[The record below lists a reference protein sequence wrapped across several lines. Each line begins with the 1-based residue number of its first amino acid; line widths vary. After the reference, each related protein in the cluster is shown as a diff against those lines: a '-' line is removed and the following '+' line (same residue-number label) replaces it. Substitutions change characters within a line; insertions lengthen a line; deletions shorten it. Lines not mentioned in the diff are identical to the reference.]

1 MSGRKIWF
9 KGSIIPVEEAKVSVL
24 SPTAQHGLNV
34 FEGIRCYASCGD
46 GQVFAFRLKEHFRRL
61 LDSCKLIGL
70 SAHYKT
76 SDLRDSLIETIRA
89 NDYHEDVSVRL
100 MLFADGEGS
109 WSYEGP
115 VDMFIAPLV
124 KPRISVDA
132 RPALRA
138 CV

>member
-9 KGSIIPVEEAKVSVL
+9 KGSIIPVEDAQVSVL

-34 FEGIRCYASCGD
+34 FEGIRCYASGDD
-46 GQVFAFRLKEHFRRL
+46 GQLFAFRLKEHFRRL

-70 SAHYKT
+70 TCHYQAA
-76 SDLRDSLIETIRA
+76 DLRDCLIQTIRA

-109 WSYEGP
+109 WTYEGP
-115 VDMFIAPLV
+115 VGM
-124 KPRISVDA
+124 S
-132 RPALRA
+132 
-138 CV
+138 